1 MAKNLAH
8 AEGCR
13 IGALDQGREDPPAH
27 AGSVVLG
34 ILGSVA
40 AIHRVKER
48 VAASEQREVMAVI
61 DSEVDAVRAR
71 RP

>member
-13 IGALDQGREDPPAH
+13 IAARDPGREDPPGHVGWA
-27 AGSVVLG
+27 VLG

-40 AIHRVKER
+40 ATNRVKER
-48 VAASEQREVMAVI
+48 VAASEQREVMAVV